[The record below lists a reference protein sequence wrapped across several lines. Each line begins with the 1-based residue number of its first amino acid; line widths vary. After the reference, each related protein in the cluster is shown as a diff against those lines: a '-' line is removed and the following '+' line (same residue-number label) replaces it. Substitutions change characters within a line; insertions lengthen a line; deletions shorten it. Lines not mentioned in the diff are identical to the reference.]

1 MRDIDNDVLNRIA
14 AIDPYDRTHFSV
26 LEDIQIEG
34 KADQIS
40 RIIKRNVGNDR
51 LLRFVADFR
60 SIQHRLIRA
69 VDCIER
75 ADDKALGQGID
86 EDVVR
91 ARDAR
96 GMRLLTIAV
105 LRERHE
111 ICETIAS
118 AYPHLIDEQDA
129 HGRTALHY
137 ASIQGNAIY
146 DSLVDLGANRN
157 LRDEDGYSPA
167 VYREK
172 PSLMVRTLSSMTS
185 SSPVMVHS
193 ASTDEEVF
201 DPDAPSDEEID
212 EWVSLG
218 EVQRLEQLVLDGRG
232 HLLRE
237 KKTVNIA
244 SQEFLKGLSQYQTKI
259 DAIHKAVEDGDVRR
273 VKSLID
279 RPQFATARDSY
290 GLTPLHK
297 GLLHGQTNTVRYLL
311 AKYPQCVNATD
322 HAGRTALHYAA
333 ADPNGEHM
341 IKVLQKAGGDAFIE
355 DKHGHT
361 PFYYRTHG
369 QRLNVRM
376 MKDNAVM
383 SQLISG
389 QLNRI
394 LLQDLEEDIYDWI
407 HTGNIGKLEELVLT
421 GYADLLLGRN
431 HEVEDADSIG
441 FLEVLPQYQAK
452 LQAIHKNVESGNL
465 RAVKLLT
472 DRKKLALCRDSRGLS
487 PLHKAIVFERT
498 DIAKYLIRNYPQSV
512 NAMDQKKRTP
522 LHYAAALRDSGYLY
536 KVMRKSGADPNIYD
550 CNGRPAKHYLKH
562 PGEIDLSSMRMD
574 TKTALK
580 QVLHNRVAPSYL
592 ESSIQQWIRDG
603 MIAKLE
609 QLVLSGCG
617 DMLAGRTSTHTE
629 TSAFL
634 DTMPDVMSKIETIHR
649 AIRDGDLVKVK
660 ENMTSKKLA
669 IARDRHGCTPLHA
682 AVVHEQ
688 TEILRY
694 IASNFPSVLNA
705 PDYNKR
711 TAMHY
716 AAAARDGG
724 HYLKILGKA
733 GADPMGVDNEGR
745 TPDYYRRNA
754 VLDLKMIKERE
765 DDYEAQMIS
774 EELMND
780 NGGEAESA
788 GTPDSASVSSGLD
801 SARNREMDEEEEVDR
816 FRFEQLINNR
826 VSQPTS
832 ENGIYLA
839 RTVAPVLTKALA
851 EVLLRRPA
859 DPIGFISDWL
869 HKYHAEVPRRNL

>member
-1 MRDIDNDVLNRIA
+1 M
-14 AIDPYDRTHFSV
+14 
-26 LEDIQIEG
+26 
-34 KADQIS
+34 
-40 RIIKRNVGNDR
+40 
-51 LLRFVADFR
+51 
-60 SIQHRLIRA
+60 
-69 VDCIER
+69 
-75 ADDKALGQGID
+75 
-86 EDVVR
+86 
-91 ARDAR
+91 
-96 GMRLLTIAV
+96 
-105 LRERHE
+105 
-111 ICETIAS
+111 
-118 AYPHLIDEQDA
+118 
-129 HGRTALHY
+129 
-137 ASIQGNAIY
+137 
-146 DSLVDLGANRN
+146 
-157 LRDEDGYSPA
+157 
-167 VYREK
+167 
-172 PSLMVRTLSSMTS
+172 
-185 SSPVMVHS
+185 
-193 ASTDEEVF
+193 
-201 DPDAPSDEEID
+201 
-212 EWVSLG
+212 
-218 EVQRLEQLVLDGRG
+218 
-232 HLLRE
+232 LRE
-237 KKTVNIA
+237 KKTVNLA

-383 SQLISG
+383 SQLIGG

-452 LQAIHKNVESGNL
+452 IQAIHKNVEMGNL

-562 PGEIDLSSMRMD
+562 PGEIDLASMRMD

-617 DMLAGRTSTHTE
+617 DMLHGRTSTNSE
-629 TSAFL
+629 TAAFL
-634 DTMPDVMSKIETIHR
+634 ETMPDVMTKIETIHR
-649 AIRDGDLVKVK
+649 AIRDGDLPKVK
-660 ENMTSKKLA
+660 ESMTSKKLA

-688 TEILRY
+688 TDILRY

-733 GADPMGVDNEGR
+733 GADPMAVDNEGR

-765 DDYEAQMIS
+765 DDYETQMLS
-774 EELMND
+774 EELMNE
-780 NGGEAESA
+780 NGGEAESV
-788 GTPDSASVSSGLD
+788 GTPDSASISSGLD
-801 SARNREMDEEEEVDR
+801 SARNREIDEEDEVDR

-826 VSQPTS
+826 VSLPSS

-869 HKYHAEVPRRNL
+869 HKYHAELPRRNI